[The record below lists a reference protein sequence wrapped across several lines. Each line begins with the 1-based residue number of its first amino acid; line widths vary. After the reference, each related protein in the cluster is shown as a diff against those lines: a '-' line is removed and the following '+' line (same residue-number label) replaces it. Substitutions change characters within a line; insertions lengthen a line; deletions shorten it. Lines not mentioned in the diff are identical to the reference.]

1 MFFIS
6 NCLGNIVL
14 SYMDVYAIFC
24 TRIDFT
30 NFFVMSLDFAKIKN
44 IENMSVGMIYRMH
57 YALQPLYFD
66 LFLMKQ
72 YIRINPD
79 V

>member
-1 MFFIS
+1 M
-6 NCLGNIVL
+6 
-14 SYMDVYAIFC
+14 YMEVYAIFC
-24 TRIDFT
+24 TGIDFT
-30 NFFVMSLDFAKIKN
+30 NFFVMSLDFAEIKN

-57 YALQPLYFD
+57 LALQPLYFD

-72 YIRINPD
+72 YIKINPD

>member
-1 MFFIS
+1 ME
-6 NCLGNIVL
+6 
-14 SYMDVYAIFC
+14 VYAIFR

-30 NFFVMSLDFAKIKN
+30 NFFCNVIRFRGNQK
-44 IENMSVGMIYRMH
+44 YRKHVRGDDIQMH
-57 YALQPLYFD
+57 LALQRLYFD

-72 YIRINPD
+72 YIRINHD